1 MWLVYVIMF
10 LTLKKK
16 KTLKCSYIYLSEH
29 PLWFKNN
36 KKKKDVNALTQLGK
50 EL

>member
-29 PLWFKNN
+29 SLFFFF
-36 KKKKDVNALTQLGK
+36 KDVNALIQLEK